1 MAAQGKVLYNY
12 NGEYKKGLIGKKKVS
27 ATLYEDYIEGTGAKY
42 YVGELKEVPFKVNI
56 SDIKKVEI
64 KEIND
69 NKCIQI
75 EYVSEEPDDKDK
87 GTSKLLLPNV
97 AKIDEAK
104 KVLYDLVDKLFQ
116 EATQKAIMERVK
128 REKTKKFYNE
138 KKESY
143 GLNEDNTYYAL
154 KDRDM
159 QYVGF
164 SVEKSSVAVIA
175 IDSEN
180 LQDGKFYIAYDKV
193 RYFGKLEKIQDKV
206 EYISQLEFDG
216 VSIDISDMGTVVLTY
231 KNVNGKYVALRLPGD
246 IYDELEKAIPDKEYS
261 LVIAAEKAEEERLE
275 AERLAK
281 QKEEEERIAKEK
293 AEAERIA
300 KEKAEAE
307 RLEAERIAKEKAEA
321 ERLEAERIAKEKAEA
336 ERIAKE
342 KAEAERIAK
351 EKAEAERLEAERIAK
366 EKAEAERL
374 EAERIAKEKAEAEKA
389 EAERIAKEKAEAEKA
404 EAERIAKEKAEAEK
418 AEAERIAK
426 EKAEAEKMEAEL
438 MAKKKEADERKAR
451 EAEELERLEAARV
464 AAEKAEKERLEA
476 EQLAQIREA
485 EREEAER
492 KAKEKA
498 EEERKAKEKAE
509 AEKAEAER
517 KAKEKAEAEKKAE
530 TKSEPVD
537 DMVAFEKRIKKL
549 MIMKNTGILTEE
561 EFEAEKKKLFDLL

>member
-12 NGEYKKGLIGKKKVS
+12 NGEYKKGLLGKKKVS

-75 EYVSEEPDDKDK
+75 EYVSDEPDDKDK

-128 REKTKKFYNE
+128 REKVKKFYNE

-180 LQDGKFYIAYDKV
+180 QQDGKFCIAYDKV
-193 RYFGKLEKIQDKV
+193 RYFGKLEKIKDKV

-246 IYDELEKAIPDKEYS
+246 IYDELAKAIPDKEYS

-275 AERLAK
+275 AER
-281 QKEEEERIAKEK
+281 IAKEK
-293 AEAERIA
+293 E
-300 KEKAEAE
+300 
-307 RLEAERIAKEKAEA
+307 
-321 ERLEAERIAKEKAEA
+321 EA

-374 EAERIAKEKAEAEKA
+374 EAERIAKEKAEAERL
-389 EAERIAKEKAEAEKA
+389 EAERIAKEKAEAE
-404 EAERIAKEKAEAEK
+404 RL
-418 AEAERIAK
+418 
-426 EKAEAEKMEAEL
+426 EAEL
-438 MAKKKEADERKAR
+438 IAKKKEADERKAR
-451 EAEELERLEAARV
+451 EAEEMERLEAARV

-485 EREEAER
+485 ERIEAERIAKEKAEAER
-492 KAKEKA
+492 KAKEK
-498 EEERKAKEKAE
+498 EEAEKAE
-509 AEKAEAER
+509 AERIAAEKAEAERLEAERVAAEKAEKERLEAER
-517 KAKEKAEAEKKAE
+517 KAKEKAEAEKKTE